1 MRGTVPLCRALR
13 RQALA
18 VAMAGAV
25 ITLCLILT
33 GSPACAGE
41 IVLAGY
47 EGVINPVAAEYLHDA
62 LAFAHSSGAQAL
74 IFKLDTPGGLD
85 TSMRLM
91 IKDMTAMVRKSN
103 WSGWGAGS
111 SCRPHAGRSLRHVAA
126 RHTHASAGAIAL
138 RIELLDA
145 GPDPLDGERYQEI
158 DFVRV
163 RAQPAVE
170 REHRDAVHDRPHIIG
185 QLQRVVISQ
194 EALALLPGDGVHQRL
209 KRAGAFHCQVGIAAG
224 RIECGAEHHAVV

>member
-1 MRGTVPLCRALR
+1 MRGIVPLCRALR

-25 ITLCLILT
+25 ITLCLVRT

-91 IKDMTAMVRKSN
+91 IKDMT
-103 WSGWGAGS
+103 GS
-111 SCRPHAGRSLRHVAA
+111 PIPVIRSMRWCCGMWPPIPASCCAA
-126 RHTHASAGAIAL
+126 VPS
-138 RIELLDA
+138 E
-145 GPDPLDGERYQEI
+145 
-158 DFVRV
+158 
-163 RAQPAVE
+163 
-170 REHRDAVHDRPHIIG
+170 
-185 QLQRVVISQ
+185 
-194 EALALLPGDGVHQRL
+194 
-209 KRAGAFHCQVGIAAG
+209 
-224 RIECGAEHHAVV
+224 